1 MRRRS
6 FKATATGVACAAL
19 VAIVVAGCGSSSSS
33 SDPGV
38 TSTSVTFGS
47 HQPLTGPAAPGY
59 SEIAPASQAF
69 FNYLNAQG
77 GINGRKISLINKN
90 DEYNPAK
97 TVNVTHELVLQGNVF
112 GIFEGLGTPTHTK
125 VVGFLNSSKVPDM
138 FVASGCPAGTTARP
152 ALHVR
157 LAAELHDRG
166 QDPRPVPQAAL
177 RRQEDRRVLPG
188 RRLRTGW
195 PDGMKDELPASQ
207 IVSAQPYQPGGTN
220 VAPQISAIKA
230 AGAEVLVDFTVPI
243 YTALGQLTSFT
254 LGYKPQLVVSNVGI
268 DPTTVGGLL
277 KTFSKGKAGTE
288 LIEGAITDGY
298 LPSVS
303 ETSNPWIALFKKVHE
318 KYDASVPFDG
328 NVEYGMA
335 NAYTLAQA
343 LQLAGKT
350 LIARRPDQGGQRI
363 GRQTAG
369 PGLVPIPLLVDR
381 SRRVR
386 GVEMGQVRDG
396 KIVLFG
402 GPLITEPTAG
412 SPITPYTGTRRLPP
426 QAGYRCPSPHR
437 QTAARIGSR
446 RMSVRPAPP
455 GPAELVAHLIHVVRW
470 PSARVP
476 GHLSAVARG

>member
-1 MRRRS
+1 MRRTS
-6 FKATATGVACAAL
+6 HSAVAVGVICVVAA
-19 VAIVVAGCGSSSSS
+19 VVAGCGSSSTSV
-33 SDPGV
+33 PGV
-38 TSTSVTFGS
+38 TSTSITFGS

-77 GINGRKISLINKN
+77 GINGRKINLIYKD

-97 TVNVTHELVLQGNVF
+97 TVNVVHELVLQNNVF

-125 VVGFLNSSKVPDM
+125 VVGYLNSTKVPDM
-138 FVASGCPAGTTARP
+138 FVASGCPCWDNGTAQPYTFGWQPNYTIEGKILGQYLKQHFAGKKIG
-152 ALHVR
+152 VFY
-157 LAAELHDRG
+157 
-166 QDPRPVPQAAL
+166 QDDDFGNGGL
-177 RRQEDRRVLPG
+177 
-188 RRLRTGW
+188 TGI
-195 PDGMKDELPASQ
+195 KDELPSSQ

-298 LPSVS
+298 LPAPTD
-303 ETSNPWIALFKKVHE
+303 TSNPWIALFKKVHDQ
-318 KYDASVPFDG
+318 YDASAPFDG

-343 LQLAGKT
+343 LQVAGKSLT
-350 LIARRPDQGGQRI
+350 RQGLVNAVNSTGSKL
-363 GRQTAG
+363 TG
-369 PGLVPIPLLVDR
+369 PGLVPFRYSTSDHGGYAGAEI
-381 SRRVR
+381 
-386 GVEMGQVRDG
+386 GQVRNG
-396 KIVLFG
+396 QITLFG
-402 GPLITEPTAG
+402 GPLVTEPTAG
-412 SPITPYTGTRRLPP
+412 SAITPYTTT
-426 QAGYRCPSPHR
+426 Q
-437 QTAARIGSR
+437 
-446 RMSVRPAPP
+446 PAPP
-455 GPAELVAHLIHVVRW
+455 GKGV
-470 PSARVP
+470 SVP
-476 GHLSAVARG
+476 

>member
-1 MRRRS
+1 MRRAS
-6 FKATATGVACAAL
+6 HSAVAVGVICAIA
-19 VAIVVAGCGSSSSS
+19 AVVAGCGSSSTST
-33 SDPGV
+33 PGV

-77 GINGRKISLINKN
+77 GINGRKINLIYKD

-97 TVNVTHELVLQGNVF
+97 TVNVTHELVLQNNVF

-125 VVGFLNSSKVPDM
+125 VVSYLNSAKVPDM
-138 FVASGCPAGTTARP
+138 FVASGCPCWDNGTAQPYTFGWQPNYTIEGKILGQYLKQHFAGKKIG
-152 ALHVR
+152 VFY
-157 LAAELHDRG
+157 
-166 QDPRPVPQAAL
+166 QDDDFGNGGL
-177 RRQEDRRVLPG
+177 
-188 RRLRTGW
+188 TGL
-195 PDGMKDELPASQ
+195 KYELPSSQ

-298 LPSVS
+298 LPAPTD
-303 ETSNPWIALFKKVHE
+303 TSNPWIALFKKVHDQ
-318 KYDASVPFDG
+318 YDSSAPFDG

-343 LQLAGKT
+343 LQLAGKSLT
-350 LIARRPDQGGQRI
+350 
-363 GRQTAG
+363 RQSLVNAVNSSGSKLTG
-369 PGLVPIPLLVDR
+369 PGLVPFRYSTSQHGGYAGAEI
-381 SRRVR
+381 
-386 GVEMGQVRDG
+386 GQVRNG
-396 KIVLFG
+396 QITLFG

-412 SPITPYTGTRRLPP
+412 GAITPYSTA
-426 QAGYRCPSPHR
+426 QPSPPS
-437 QTAARIGSR
+437 TGV
-446 RMSVRPAPP
+446 SVP
-455 GPAELVAHLIHVVRW
+455 
-470 PSARVP
+470 
-476 GHLSAVARG
+476 

>member
-1 MRRRS
+1 MRRQS
-6 FKATATGVACAAL
+6 HKVLAVGAICALA
-19 VAIVVAGCGSSSSS
+19 AIVAGCGSSSSS
-33 SDPGV
+33 SVPGV
-38 TSTSVTFGS
+38 TSTSITFGT

-77 GINGRKISLINKN
+77 GINGRKINLIIKN

-97 TVNVTHELVLQGNVF
+97 TVTVVHELVLQDNVF

-125 VVGFLNSSKVPDM
+125 VVGYLNSSKVPDM
-138 FVASGCPAGTTARP
+138 FVASGCACWDNGTAQPYTFGWQPNYTIEGKILGQYIKQHFAGKK
-152 ALHVR
+152 V
-157 LAAELHDRG
+157 G
-166 QDPRPVPQAAL
+166 VFYQD
-177 RRQEDRRVLPG
+177 DDFG
-188 RRLRTGW
+188 TG
-195 PDGMKDELPASQ
+195 GLTGIKYELPASQ

-318 KYDASVPFDG
+318 KYDASAPFDG

-335 NAYTLAQA
+335 NAYTLAQS
-343 LQLAGKT
+343 LQLAGKKLT
-350 LIARRPDQGGQRI
+350 REDLVNAVNSMGSKL
-363 GRQTAG
+363 TG
-369 PGLVPIPLLVDR
+369 PGLVPFRYSTTVHGGY
-381 SRRVR
+381 S
-386 GVEMGQVRDG
+386 GVEMGQVRNSQ
-396 KIVLFG
+396 IVLFG
-402 GPLITEPTAG
+402 GPLVTEPTAG
-412 SPITPYTGTRRLPP
+412 SAITPYT
-426 QAGYRCPSPHR
+426 
-437 QTAARIGSR
+437 TAQ
-446 RMSVRPAPP
+446 PAPP
-455 GPAELVAHLIHVVRW
+455 ASGV
-470 PSARVP
+470 SVP
-476 GHLSAVARG
+476 